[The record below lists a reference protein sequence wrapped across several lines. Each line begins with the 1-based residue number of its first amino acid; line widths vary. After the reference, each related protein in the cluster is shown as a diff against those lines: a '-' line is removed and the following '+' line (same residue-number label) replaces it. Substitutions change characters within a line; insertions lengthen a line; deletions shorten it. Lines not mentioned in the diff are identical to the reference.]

1 MNLIALRRLVAAAA
15 FAFSTMAATSSFAAP
30 MLDQSYPGP
39 APNGW
44 PDGFFG
50 GYYQQLSQTFTVGIS
65 GFLEGLDIGFW
76 KDASQAGQLTISLR
90 NMTPDGTQLGSIVF
104 DSSSITAS
112 GVFHFD
118 LGALDLK
125 VSAGDV
131 LAITMVASL
140 PNGLFEVQGG
150 GGGYAGGQLYAK
162 NSGAGPNWLN
172 TGNDAIFATY
182 VDPTPLPGALPLF
195 LSGCGVMGGML
206 RWRMRRKGNAT
217 A

>member
-1 MNLIALRRLVAAAA
+1 MNPSARRRLFAAAA
-15 FAFSTMAATSSFAAP
+15 IAVGTLAATSGHAAP

-76 KDASQAGQLTISLR
+76 KNPSQAGQLTISLHSL
-90 NMTPDGTQLGSIVF
+90 TPDGTQLGSVVF
-104 DSSSITAS
+104 DSSAITAA
-112 GVFHFD
+112 GVYHID
-118 LGALDLK
+118 LSALDLK
-125 VSAGDV
+125 VTAGEV
-131 LAITMVASL
+131 LAFTMVASL

-150 GGGYAGGQLYAK
+150 GGGYAGGQLYAQ
-162 NSGAGPNWLN
+162 NSGIGPNWLN
-172 TGNDAIFATY
+172 TGNDAIFATF
-182 VDPTPLPGALPLF
+182 VDPTPLPGSLPLF
-195 LSGCGVMGGML
+195 LTGCGVVGGML
-206 RWRMRRKGNAT
+206 RWRTVKKDKVA